1 MKRADRQPLFPPPWH
16 RPQRRQA
23 GATTRSCIGN
33 RQLYSLISVLPCSL
47 FALSFTSHT
56 RDNIKFFPL
65 SHLLFLS
72 VHLLSS
78 LLVNLASPSSLL
90 GICALRNYLSPIII
104 SHIARL
110 GVRHESLLLLL
121 STVQLAQSSVCPLSN
136 RTIPLIRTQA
146 HHIYRFLCLSVI
158 VHLSEP
164 SSHSKRE
171 TPRRISYHSLKSCR
185 I

>member
-1 MKRADRQPLFPPPWH
+1 MKRADRQPLSPPPWH
-16 RPQRRQA
+16 RPHRRQA

-33 RQLYSLISVLPCSL
+33 RQLRSRPLFCLALFFLSSHHTHEIISN
-47 FALSFTSHT
+47 SF
-56 RDNIKFFPL
+56 L
-65 SHLLFLS
+65 SHISFF
-72 VHLLSS
+72 S
-78 LLVNLASPSSLL
+78 LCP
-90 GICALRNYLSPIII
+90 SPIVSLGQSRESFQLVGHLCVAKLSLSDYHIT
-104 SHIARL
+104 HIARL

-121 STVQLAQSSVCPLSN
+121 STVQLSQSSVCPLSN
-136 RTIPLIRTQA
+136 RAIPLIGTQA

-158 VHLSEP
+158 VHLSES